1 MSNTVKMYRC
11 LSEIFLNRS
20 ITEKEF
26 FHWLSDVLFLTSVL
40 ILWSMCLLI
49 RPISLLAGLISLQV
63 GLLAKFS
70 M

>member
-1 MSNTVKMYRC
+1 MPNTVKVCRC
-11 LSEIFLNRS
+11 LSGILLNQS
-20 ITEKEF
+20 ITEEEF

-40 ILWSMCLLI
+40 ILWSICLLV

-70 M
+70 L